1 MLPRIKKVELGKIH
15 INDDIVSSDF
25 FLHVN
30 GIEQLEKTTSIGK
43 TEFDR
48 VLLHEPQI
56 AIFGTGFMGK
66 VKVSKDVLDAAS
78 KNGIDIHTLKT
89 PDALKKFQELARS
102 GKKVVAHIHV
112 GE

>member
-48 VLLHEPQI
+48 MLLHEPLH
-56 AIFGTGFMGK
+56 F
-66 VKVSKDVLDAAS
+66 
-78 KNGIDIHTLKT
+78 
-89 PDALKKFQELARS
+89 
-102 GKKVVAHIHV
+102 
-112 GE
+112 